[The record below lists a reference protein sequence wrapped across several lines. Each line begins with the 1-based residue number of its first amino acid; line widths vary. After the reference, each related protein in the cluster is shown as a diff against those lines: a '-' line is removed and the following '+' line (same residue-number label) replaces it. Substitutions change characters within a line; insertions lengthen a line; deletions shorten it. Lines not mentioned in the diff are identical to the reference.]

1 MTLVE
6 VRSVPLSSSGLV
18 KMEERKRLASY
29 DNDDSA
35 PPHKKQVTATVNG
48 VSKGHQDVDIP
59 GREDL
64 EVSLVV
70 YSYGSSKEICY
81 GNFL

>member
-18 KMEERKRLASY
+18 KMEERKRPASY

-48 VSKGHQDVDIP
+48 ASKGHQDTDMP
-59 GREDL
+59 GKEDL
-64 EVSLVV
+64 DVSLVPQLC
-70 YSYGSSKEICY
+70 GSSKKACHGEY
-81 GNFL
+81 L